1 MVNSCKE
8 VFSEVIS
15 ISIISDMG
23 KIKFVHN
30 AIEIIREDYSLSDD
44 TFANLL
50 VATTEGMTNAILHGN
65 KEDKTLLVLF
75 SCAVNQDNVE
85 VTIKDFGKGFD
96 ITSTADSF
104 DQVNSNSPVGRG
116 ILLIKALT
124 YKVEFLENGTFL
136 RMVFKK

>member
-1 MVNSCKE
+1 MVDSCKE
-8 VFSEVIS
+8 VFNEVIS

-23 KIKFVHN
+23 KIKFIHN
-30 AIEIIREDYSLSDD
+30 AIEIIREDYRLSDD
-44 TFANLL
+44 TFADLL

-65 KEDKTLLVLF
+65 KEDKTLFVLF

-85 VTIKDFGKGFD
+85 IIIKDFGKGFD
-96 ITSTADSF
+96 TTNTADSF
-104 DQVNSNSPVGRG
+104 DRFNNNIPAGRG

-136 RMVFKK
+136 RMIFKR